1 MLPATAAELASRAD
15 SFLKELWPHLPSAG
29 LKIELVEGESLAGG
43 GSTPTQS
50 LRSPVFHIRS
60 ERHSAADVETQLRR
74 IAGVPVI
81 ARIEGDHGGVE
92 LRTGFEDQ

>member
-1 MLPATAAELASRAD
+1 
-15 SFLKELWPHLPSAG
+15 LPSAG

-60 ERHSAADVETQLRR
+60 ERHSAADLERRLRR
-74 IAGVPVI
+74 GAGIPVI
-81 ARIEGDHGGVE
+81 ARIEDDHVVVD
-92 LRTGFEDQ
+92 LRTVFEDQEPDLVAALATALQ